1 MSKYDIGDCVVHNG
15 GGYTAISRFG
25 FITGIRTNAWG
36 KAGYDVLV
44 TYPDGHED
52 VLFFFEKEIIN
63 KIN

>member
-1 MSKYDIGDCVVHNG
+1 MSKYDIGDFVVHNG
-15 GGYTAISRFG
+15 GGYSAISRYG
-25 FITGIRTNAWG
+25 LITGIRINEWG
-36 KAGYDVLV
+36 RAGYDVQV

>member
-1 MSKYDIGDCVVHNG
+1 MSKYNIGDCVVHDG
-15 GGYTAISRFG
+15 GGYIAISRFG

-44 TYPDGHED
+44 TYPGGHGD
-52 VLFFFEKEIIN
+52 VLFFFEEEIIT